1 MRWFSNHEIFFGD
14 VRGKTLNGLPGGREG
29 DFGMGKKKSKHK
41 ILMDRK
47 LFVPASHDRCV

>member
-29 DFGMGKKKSKHK
+29 DFGMCKKKSKHK

-47 LFVPASHDRCV
+47 LFVPASHD